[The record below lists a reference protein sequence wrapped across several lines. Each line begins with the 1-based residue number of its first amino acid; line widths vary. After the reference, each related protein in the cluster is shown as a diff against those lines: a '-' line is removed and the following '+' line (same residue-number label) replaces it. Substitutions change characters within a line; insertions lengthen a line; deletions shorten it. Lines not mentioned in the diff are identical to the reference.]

1 VTVRILGLGN
11 DLLAD
16 DGFGLAAAEALGRR
30 LGGTVEVRTSTA
42 SGLDLLEDAEGASH
56 LLVVDTLVTGRSEPG
71 TLFELEE
78 GDVEAAQGQ
87 SPHYAG
93 LFEALA
99 LGRAL
104 GLRVPAGV
112 KIIAV
117 EPEDAV
123 TVGGGMT
130 PCVEASLDRAVQR
143 GTEIVTAWLA
153 VAPGG
158 SGADANVDENQAG

>member
-1 VTVRILGLGN
+1 MSVRILGLGN

-16 DGFGLAAAEALGRR
+16 DRFGLVAAEALGRR
-30 LGGTVEVRTSTA
+30 LGPDVEVRVSSA

-56 LLVVDTLVTGRSEPG
+56 LLVVDTLMTGRSEPG
-71 TLFELEE
+71 TLFEFEE
-78 GDVEAAQGQ
+78 WDVEEAQGQ

-112 KIIAV
+112 KILAV
-117 EPEDAV
+117 EPADAV
-123 TVGGGMT
+123 TVGGAMT
-130 PCVEASLDRAVQR
+130 PPVEASLERAVER
-143 GTEIVTAWLA
+143 GAEIVAQWLA
-153 VAPGG
+153 RPGEG
-158 SGADANVDENQAG
+158 GRADAKVDGNRG